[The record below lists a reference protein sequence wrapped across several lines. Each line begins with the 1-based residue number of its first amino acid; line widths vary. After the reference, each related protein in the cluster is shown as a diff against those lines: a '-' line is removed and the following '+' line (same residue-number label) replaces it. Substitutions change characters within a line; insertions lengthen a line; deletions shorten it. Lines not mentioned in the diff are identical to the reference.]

1 MSNYKLVTID
11 QRFIAETIA
20 RTGTFQILEKAS
32 RNYVGLYN
40 EEENWYIPLR
50 AKIKVNKIP
59 NSFYYETPFKTENP
73 HFKNP
78 GLDFQKALY
87 VPKKYILDIE
97 NTLPKEQSDFIFNH
111 QEEIQNKFEEFVL
124 LTANSKMSDFQLNQ
138 NTVNLFPEGIEKI
151 KQLQQR
157 REEVK
162 QELKSFTLNNVR
174 EEIKPTVQSVEEK
187 NNEENKKD
195 SEEYTFVKK
204 SKIEEKG
211 NSKESSFEEYKYL
224 TGRIVE
230 LERKEDYREGH
241 LEELTA
247 LRNRAESILTL
258 EQKEHIIEFLKTLS
272 NGEYIKIIPS
282 DDGMTDDIYFG
293 NTFIEKK
300 VNLFEEKAFHTWSN
314 FLISNFETTPY
325 SINYI
330 DLENAGYDPN
340 IDINHYKNH
349 KENIDNQEIYKE
361 ILAVDNKNGVALQY
375 SIQKYQ
381 LPEYK
386 IIDTTGRIIKDETTH
401 MEIENSKNYFFN
413 RKYFKPLDE
422 YELDMINNKYEEYT
436 FTTNEKEIE
445 SFRTPLSENIK
456 SESAVFSNEQI
467 NTMTLQKLNND
478 IKNYLSSTEKDKSLL
493 HEKDEK
499 KHIEYMQ
506 KLFDSLENKPGF
518 ITQNKLDS
526 YAAELGAMDLTT
538 AIKNDNKKAVKEILA
553 AGIKEYLQSDTY
565 KNFLNFASSM
575 HQYSQKNLRLILSQY
590 PNASLIASHTDW
602 KAKGRYINKG
612 SKAIRVYAPIF
623 GYKKDEEGNF
633 IKDEKGRKIPT
644 GEIVAWRLAPVF
656 DVSQTNGKEIPKQL
670 YELTENFKSPEAFT
684 SIFNAVKKC
693 TTATV
698 SFGDMALSPGA
709 RGYYIPSTH
718 EIVLKKGMSTYHTL
732 KTEIHEVVHSVLHNK
747 QNEFISAAQ
756 MEFEAESVAYIVCN
770 HFGVDTSDY
779 SFGYLSSWTEAGSK
793 LEEFE
798 QSLATICNTAKSL
811 ITQIEKEINQE
822 LNVKENKVLEKLNPY
837 QEKIRKAQEQL
848 KAQSENKTE
857 QNNLVKK

>member
-1 MSNYKLVTID
+1 MTTYKLVTID
-11 QRFIAETIA
+11 QRFTAETIA
-20 RTGTFQILEKAS
+20 RTGSEQLLEKAMRS
-32 RNYVGLYN
+32 FVGLYN
-40 EEENWYIPLR
+40 EDESWYIPLR
-50 AKIKVNKIP
+50 ANLGNKKKDTAI
-59 NSFYYETPFKTENP
+59 YKTPFPTSNP

-78 GLDFQKALY
+78 GLDFEKAVY
-87 VPKKYILDIE
+87 VPNHYVIE
-97 NTLPKEQSDFIFNH
+97 IQNTLPEEQSKLIFEN
-111 QEEIQNKFEEFVL
+111 QEDIRNRFENYVL
-124 LTANSKMSDFQLNQ
+124 SVESMEKGNSDYLFS
-138 NTVNLFPEGIEKI
+138 TVPLFPEGIERI
-151 KQLQQR
+151 KQIQQV
-157 REEVK
+157 RESM
-162 QELKSFTLNNVR
+162 KSFTLNGKKENT
-174 EEIKPTVQSVEEK
+174 ELT
-187 NNEENKKD
+187 EEN
-195 SEEYTFVKK
+195 
-204 SKIEEKG
+204 G

-230 LERKEDYREGH
+230 LERKEDYEEGH

-272 NGEYIKIIPS
+272 NGEHIKIIPS

-300 VNLFEEKAFHTWSN
+300 VDLFEEKAFHTWSN

-436 FTTNEKEIE
+436 FTTNEKEID

-456 SESAVFSNEQI
+456 SKSAVFSNEQI

-526 YAAELGAMDLTT
+526 YAAELGVMDLTT
-538 AIKNDNKKAVKEILA
+538 AIKNDNKKAIKEILA

-698 SFGDMALSPGA
+698 SFGDMNLSPGA
-709 RGYYIPSTH
+709 RGYYIPATH
-718 EIVLKKGMSTYHTL
+718 EIVIKKGMSTYHTL

-822 LNVKENKVLEKLNPY
+822 LNIKENKVQEKLNPY

-848 KAQSENKTE
+848 KVQSENKTE
-857 QNNLVKK
+857 KNNLVKK

>member
-1 MSNYKLVTID
+1 MTTYKLVTID
-11 QRFIAETIA
+11 QRFTAETIA
-20 RTGTFQILEKAS
+20 RTGSEQLLEKAMRS
-32 RNYVGLYN
+32 FVGLYN
-40 EEENWYIPLR
+40 EDESWYIPLR
-50 AKIKVNKIP
+50 ANLGNKKKDTAI
-59 NSFYYETPFKTENP
+59 YKTPFPTSNP

-78 GLDFQKALY
+78 GLDFEKAVY
-87 VPKKYILDIE
+87 VPNHYVIE
-97 NTLPKEQSDFIFNH
+97 IQNTLPEEQSKLIFEN
-111 QEEIQNKFEEFVL
+111 QEDIRNRFENYVL
-124 LTANSKMSDFQLNQ
+124 SVESMEKGNSDYLFS
-138 NTVNLFPEGIEKI
+138 TVPLFPEGIERI
-151 KQLQQR
+151 KQIQQV
-157 REEVK
+157 RESM
-162 QELKSFTLNNVR
+162 KSFTLNGKKENT
-174 EEIKPTVQSVEEK
+174 ELT
-187 NNEENKKD
+187 EEN
-195 SEEYTFVKK
+195 
-204 SKIEEKG
+204 G

-230 LERKEDYREGH
+230 LERKEDYGEGH

-272 NGEYIKIIPS
+272 NGEHIKIIPS

-300 VNLFEEKAFHTWSN
+300 VDLFEEKAFHTWSN

-436 FTTNEKEIE
+436 FTTNEKEID

-456 SESAVFSNEQI
+456 SKSAVFSNEQI

-526 YAAELGAMDLTT
+526 YAAELGVMDLTT
-538 AIKNDNKKAVKEILA
+538 AIKNDNKKAIKEILA

-698 SFGDMALSPGA
+698 SFGDMNLSPGA
-709 RGYYIPSTH
+709 RGYYIPATH
-718 EIVLKKGMSTYHTL
+718 EIVIKKGMSTYHTL

-798 QSLATICNTAKSL
+798 QYLATICNTAKSL

-822 LNVKENKVLEKLNPY
+822 LNIKENKVQEKLNPY

-848 KAQSENKTE
+848 KVQSENKTE

>member
-1 MSNYKLVTID
+1 MTTYKLVTID
-11 QRFIAETIA
+11 QRFTAETIA
-20 RTGTFQILEKAS
+20 RTGSEQLLEKAMRS
-32 RNYVGLYN
+32 FVGLYN
-40 EEENWYIPLR
+40 EDESWYIPLR
-50 AKIKVNKIP
+50 ANLGNKKKDTAI
-59 NSFYYETPFKTENP
+59 YKTPFPTSNP

-78 GLDFQKALY
+78 GLDFEKAVY
-87 VPKKYILDIE
+87 VPNHYVIE
-97 NTLPKEQSDFIFNH
+97 IQNTLPEEQSKLIFEN
-111 QEEIQNKFEEFVL
+111 QEDIRNRFENYVL
-124 LTANSKMSDFQLNQ
+124 SVESMEKGNSDYLFS
-138 NTVNLFPEGIEKI
+138 TVPLFPEGIERI
-151 KQLQQR
+151 KQIQQV
-157 REEVK
+157 RESM
-162 QELKSFTLNNVR
+162 KSFTLNGKKENT
-174 EEIKPTVQSVEEK
+174 ELT
-187 NNEENKKD
+187 EEN
-195 SEEYTFVKK
+195 
-204 SKIEEKG
+204 G

-230 LERKEDYREGH
+230 LERKEDYGEGH

-272 NGEYIKIIPS
+272 NGEHIKIIPS

-300 VNLFEEKAFHTWSN
+300 VDLFEEKAFHTWSN

-330 DLENAGYDPN
+330 DLENAGYVPN

-436 FTTNEKEIE
+436 FTTNEKEID

-456 SESAVFSNEQI
+456 SKSAVFSNEQI

-526 YAAELGAMDLTT
+526 YAAELGVMDLTT
-538 AIKNDNKKAVKEILA
+538 AIKNDNKKAIKEILA

-565 KNFLNFASSM
+565 KNFLNFASLM

-633 IKDEKGRKIPT
+633 IKDEKDRKIPT

-698 SFGDMALSPGA
+698 SFGDMNLSPGA
-709 RGYYIPSTH
+709 RGYYIPATH
-718 EIVLKKGMSTYHTL
+718 EIVIKKGMSTYHTL

-822 LNVKENKVLEKLNPY
+822 LNIKENKVQEKLNPY

-848 KAQSENKTE
+848 KVQSENKTE